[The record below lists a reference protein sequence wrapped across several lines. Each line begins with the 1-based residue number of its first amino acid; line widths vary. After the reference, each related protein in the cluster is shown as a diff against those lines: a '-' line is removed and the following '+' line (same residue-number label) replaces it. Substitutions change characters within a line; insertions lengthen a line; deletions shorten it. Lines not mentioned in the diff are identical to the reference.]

1 MRALLFSGGLDSSAL
16 AWWLR
21 PEVCV
26 TIDYG
31 QRAAKGEIAASS
43 ALCRQIGLQHRTIH
57 ANLSSLGSGSMAAKA
72 AADGASAEEFWP
84 YRNQM
89 LVTLAAMKLMPEG
102 VTEII
107 LGSVSTD
114 QHADGKAP
122 FLKSLDR
129 TLSLQEGHVRVTA
142 PARRMSTRTLLRT
155 SGFPYE
161 LIGLTFSCHVHEYAC
176 GQCNGCL
183 KHRECV
189 EMTYPR
195 PKRGAA

>member
-1 MRALLFSGGLDSSAL
+1 MRALLFSGGLNSSAL
-16 AWWLR
+16 AWWLK

-31 QRAAKGEIAASS
+31 QRAAKGEVAASS
-43 ALCRQIGLQHRTIH
+43 ALCSQIGLEHRVIH
-57 ANLSSLGSGSMAAKA
+57 ADLSSLGSGSMAAKTV
-72 AADGASAEEFWP
+72 ADGASAEEFWP

-102 VTEII
+102 ITEII

-122 FLKSLDR
+122 FLKALDR
-129 TLSLQEGHVRVTA
+129 TLSLQEGHLRVTA
-142 PARRMSTRTLLRT
+142 PARRMSTRMLLRT
-155 SGFPYE
+155 SGFPYD

-189 EMTYPR
+189 ETAYPHSE
-195 PKRGAA
+195 RGSA

>member
-1 MRALLFSGGLDSSAL
+1 MRMLLFSGGLDSSAL

-21 PEVCV
+21 PELCV
-26 TIDYG
+26 TINYG
-31 QRAAKGEIAASS
+31 QRAANGEIAASA
-43 ALCRQIGLQHRTIH
+43 ALCSRIGLEHRTMH
-57 ANLSSLGSGSMAAKA
+57 ADLTSLGTGTMAGKDQAP
-72 AADGASAEEFWP
+72 GASAAEFWP

-89 LVTLAAMKLMPEG
+89 LVTLAAMKFMPEG
-102 VTEII
+102 LTEII

-122 FLKSLDR
+122 FLRALDR
-129 TLSLQEGHVRVTA
+129 TLALQEGNVHVSA
-142 PARRMSTRTLLRT
+142 PARRMSTKTLLRN

-189 EMTYPR
+189 ETTYPR

>member
-1 MRALLFSGGLDSSAL
+1 
-16 AWWLR
+16 
-21 PEVCV
+21 
-26 TIDYG
+26 
-31 QRAAKGEIAASS
+31 
-43 ALCRQIGLQHRTIH
+43 H
-57 ANLSSLGSGSMAAKA
+57 ADLSTLGSGAMADKA

-114 QHADGKAP
+114 RHADGKAP

-142 PARRMSTRTLLRT
+142 PARRMSTKTLLRT

-189 EMTYPR
+189 ETTYPR
-195 PKRGAA
+195 SMSGAA